1 MFTKIIFLLF
11 IICINQVHL
20 YLPPEKR
27 EELINSIAQKITL
40 ESKKENC
47 DFLNIEDDLNEPDNF
62 QQMSYNM
69 TELLEIMEQY
79 DIPEKYNIFE
89 QGEVEK
95 DVKDQESCG
104 CCWSFSATSALAY
117 RYNKLGYNLSLSAQD
132 GVSCYIRN
140 CKGRSSIKFSKKWN
154 SNRTMFPLCFW

>member
-62 QQMSYNM
+62 QQMS
-69 TELLEIMEQY
+69 
-79 DIPEKYNIFE
+79 
-89 QGEVEK
+89 
-95 DVKDQESCG
+95 
-104 CCWSFSATSALAY
+104 
-117 RYNKLGYNLSLSAQD
+117 
-132 GVSCYIRN
+132 
-140 CKGRSSIKFSKKWN
+140 
-154 SNRTMFPLCFW
+154 

>member
-1 MFTKIIFLLF
+1 
-11 IICINQVHL
+11 
-20 YLPPEKR
+20 
-27 EELINSIAQKITL
+27 
-40 ESKKENC
+40 
-47 DFLNIEDDLNEPDNF
+47 
-62 QQMSYNM
+62 M

-89 QGEVEK
+89 HGEVEK

-140 CKGRSSIKFSKKWN
+140 CKGFNIIDPQLNLVRNGTVTEQCFPYASGDGENIQNVLINAKMVPNLKNIMHKMLILPLILKKVF
-154 SNRTMFPLCFW
+154 MD